1 MPDAGAVTKRLAL
14 ASIGVG
20 ALVLALKF
28 AAWWITGSV
37 ALLSDALESIV
48 NVGAAVA
55 TLVAVTWSAV
65 PADDNH
71 PYGHHKAEYL
81 SAVLEGV
88 LIALAAILILHE
100 AGRAFMEPR
109 ALDAPWSGLAVNGAA
124 GVLNAAWAF
133 VLVREGRRLRSPA
146 TVADGRH
153 LAADVVSS
161 VGVLGGLA
169 LAVVTGWW
177 WLDPLFALLV
187 GLHVLRAGWLLL
199 RESVGGLMDE
209 AAPPEE
215 QDRIRAAISRS
226 AEGAIEA
233 HDIRT
238 RHAGRRTFVDFHLVV
253 PSDLTVAASHV
264 ICDRIERAIREE
276 IGEAL
281 ISIHVEPQHKA
292 KHDNVVSCEAG
303 RNGCRP
309 ASGVSVARY
318 RPNRN
323 R

>member
-1 MPDAGAVTKRLAL
+1 MPDAGTLTKRLA
-14 ASIGVG
+14 AVSIGVG
-20 ALVLALKF
+20 TLVLALKTL
-28 AAWWITGSV
+28 AWWITGSV

-65 PADDNH
+65 PADENH

-88 LIALAAILILHE
+88 LIALAAILILRE
-100 AGRAFMEPR
+100 AMAAFLVPR
-109 ALDAPWSGLAVNGAA
+109 AIEAPWLGLAVNGAA
-124 GVLNAAWAF
+124 GVINAAWAF
-133 VLVREGRRLRSPA
+133 VLVRQGRRLRSPA

-153 LAADVVSS
+153 LAADTVST
-161 VGVLGGLA
+161 VGVLGGVA
-169 LAVVTGWW
+169 LAAVSGWW

-187 GLHVLRAGWLLL
+187 GLHVLRAGWQLL

-209 AAPPEE
+209 AAPAEE
-215 QDRIRAAISRS
+215 QDRIRAAIASS

-253 PSDLTVAASHV
+253 PSGMTVAESHE
-264 ICDRIERAIREE
+264 ICDRIEHAIREE
-276 IGEAL
+276 TGEAL

-292 KHDNVVSCEAG
+292 KHDNAVPCTSERARLRQG
-303 RNGCRP
+303 RG
-309 ASGVSVARY
+309 AH
-318 RPNRN
+318 
-323 R
+323 

>member
-1 MPDAGAVTKRLAL
+1 MPDSATLTKRIAL

-20 ALVLALKF
+20 VLVFALKLL
-28 AAWWITGSV
+28 AWWVTGSV

-48 NVGAAVA
+48 NVGAALA
-55 TLVAVTWSAV
+55 AFAAVSWSAV

-88 LIALAAILILHE
+88 LIALAAFLILRE
-100 AGRAFMEPR
+100 AVTAFLVPR
-109 ALDAPWSGLAVNGAA
+109 PLEAPWLGLAINGAA
-124 GVLNAAWAF
+124 GVLNGAWAL
-133 VLVREGRRLRSPA
+133 VLIRHGRRHRSPA
-146 TVADGRH
+146 AVADGRH
-153 LAADVVSS
+153 LAADVVST
-161 VGVLGGLA
+161 VGVIAGLS
-169 LAVVTGWW
+169 LAVVTGWL
-177 WLDPLFALLV
+177 WLDPAFALLV
-187 GLHVLRAGWLLL
+187 GVHVLWAGARLL

-215 QDRIRAAISRS
+215 LERIRAAIARGG
-226 AEGAIEA
+226 EGAIEA

-238 RHAGRRTFVDFHLVV
+238 RHAGRRTFVDMHLVV
-253 PSDLTVAASHV
+253 PSDMTVAASHE

-292 KHDNVVSCEAG
+292 KPDDAV
-303 RNGCRP
+303 P
-309 ASGVSVARY
+309 L
-318 RPNRN
+318 
-323 R
+323 